1 MVNKCV
7 ISILMVVGQEYISWF
22 KTSTCVQRK
31 ISPAELPISADLR
44 NAEV

>member
-1 MVNKCV
+1 MI
-7 ISILMVVGQEYISWF
+7 ISIISINMKF
-22 KTSTCVQRK
+22 SVKQRK